1 YWQWVQTLMFSSSS
15 LSNTMVLHLGHL
27 VHKPSGISRLR
38 DLEASLGFLAKV
50 VLFVAGGGVTPG
62 SAVSRP
68 SVRFVNE
75 VVLILPVSSGV
86 GQECGVGARSFE
98 PSE

>member
-1 YWQWVQTLMFSSSS
+1 
-15 LSNTMVLHLGHL
+15 
-27 VHKPSGISRLR
+27 
-38 DLEASLGFLAKV
+38 
-50 VLFVAGGGVTPG
+50 VLFVAGGGVTAG